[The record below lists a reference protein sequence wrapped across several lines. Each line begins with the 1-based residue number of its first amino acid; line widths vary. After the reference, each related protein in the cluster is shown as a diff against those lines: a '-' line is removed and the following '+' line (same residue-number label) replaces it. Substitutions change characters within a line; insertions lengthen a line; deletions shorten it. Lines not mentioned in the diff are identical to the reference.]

1 MVGFSG
7 ILINF
12 LMHLPMRCF
21 VPSLLKFSDLCN
33 LPFINTELL
42 EPRQRIEKCQS
53 FIEKLGIDDGF
64 RGWYARVVVPGRIN
78 VGDSIALVA

>member
-1 MVGFSG
+1 MTYYMYAC
-7 ILINF
+7 LTYDY
-12 LMHLPMRCF
+12 MF
-21 VPSLLKFSDLCN
+21 VSSPCRSDLCN

-64 RGWYARVVVPGRIN
+64 RGWYARVVVPGRIMP
-78 VGDSIALVA
+78 GDSVELVAA

>member
-1 MVGFSG
+1 
-7 ILINF
+7 
-12 LMHLPMRCF
+12 MHLPE
-21 VPSLLKFSDLCN
+21 SLSLFFSICLLPHFSDLCN

-64 RGWYARVVVPGRIN
+64 RGWYAKVVVPGRIMP
-78 VGDSIALVA
+78 GDSVALLA

>member
-1 MVGFSG
+1 MRWGFYY
-7 ILINF
+7 
-12 LMHLPMRCF
+12 
-21 VPSLLKFSDLCN
+21 SLFYFYALAIQFPLSDLCN

-64 RGWYARVVVPGRIN
+64 RGWYARVVVPGRIMP
-78 VGDSIALVA
+78 GDSVELVAA

>member
-1 MVGFSG
+1 
-7 ILINF
+7 
-12 LMHLPMRCF
+12 MRWGSYY
-21 VPSLLKFSDLCN
+21 SLLYFYALAIQQRSLSDLCN

-64 RGWYARVVVPGRIN
+64 RGWYARVVVPGRIMP
-78 VGDSIALVA
+78 GDSVELVAA